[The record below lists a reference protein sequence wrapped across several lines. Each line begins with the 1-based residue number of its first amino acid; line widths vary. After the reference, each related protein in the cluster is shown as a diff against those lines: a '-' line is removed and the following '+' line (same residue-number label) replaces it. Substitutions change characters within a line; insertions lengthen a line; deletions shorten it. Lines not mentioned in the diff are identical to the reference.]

1 MARLLKLLTCK
12 LNKCYM
18 FICCRKEYVLAKGPN
33 PDLRQG
39 PDPSRVMGSQGAVGP
54 DPSLRC
60 GPQAG
65 LSKGS
70 SLENL
75 LVSAI

>member
-1 MARLLKLLTCK
+1 MVHLSVI
-12 LNKCYM
+12 CY
-18 FICCRKEYVLAKGPN
+18 RQEYVLAKGPN
-33 PDLRQG
+33 PELRQG
-39 PDPSRVMGSQGAVGP
+39 PDRSRVLGPQGAVGP

-65 LSKGS
+65 LSKGTS
-70 SLENL
+70 SENL